1 MKKIITTILMIS
13 VFVWCIPKI
22 SNAEEIENVS
32 LGPKETAVLLSVV
45 FPGIG
50 QIYNKQTTKGIVL
63 AGIGAASLIASIV
76 MYNTANKT
84 YDDYEKKGDPNDS
97 LYDTYLSQIT
107 ATNIFLG
114 IYAVVWGYSVVDA
127 YLGASKNKVSLNIL
141 PYKKD
146 GVMVVYTKTF

>member
-1 MKKIITTILMIS
+1 MKKIITTILIIS

-22 SNAEEIENVS
+22 SNAEETENVS

-45 FPGIG
+45 FPGVG

-84 YDDYEKKGDPNDS
+84 YDDYEKKGDQNNRM
-97 LYDTYLSQIT
+97 Y
-107 ATNIFLG
+107 
-114 IYAVVWGYSVVDA
+114 
-127 YLGASKNKVSLNIL
+127 
-141 PYKKD
+141 
-146 GVMVVYTKTF
+146 